1 MLVWGH
7 RVHQLTE
14 AGVNC
19 LGSVQ
24 DQASQIASMERGGVL
39 RPYLYHKG
47 AYWQLMT
54 SEEGHYP
61 LGMWL
66 FVRCLCPSGWPYTN
80 VHMGRL
86 NDLRFNNSGGKG
98 IK

>member
-24 DQASQIASMERGGVL
+24 DQASQISSMERGGVL

-54 SEEGHYP
+54 SEEGALPFGDVTICKVLMPQWMAIYQCAH
-61 LGMWL
+61 GQ
-66 FVRCLCPSGWPYTN
+66 TQ
-80 VHMGRL
+80 
-86 NDLRFNNSGGKG
+86 
-98 IK
+98 

>member
-24 DQASQIASMERGGVL
+24 DQASQISSMDSGGVL
-39 RPYLYHKG
+39 RPYPYHKG
-47 AYWQLMT
+47 AYWQLMA
-54 SEEGHYP
+54 SEEGALPFGDVATCKVLMPQWMAIYQCAY
-61 LGMWL
+61 GQ
-66 FVRCLCPSGWPYTN
+66 TQ
-80 VHMGRL
+80 
-86 NDLRFNNSGGKG
+86 
-98 IK
+98 